1 MIPFSHAPARARGA
15 VLVVSLV
22 MLVVLTLLG
31 VSVMNMT
38 RLEERM
44 ASNSQ
49 ELVQAFQSAE
59 TGLSQAYDNS
69 AVWNPSTITT
79 VDDTSIPTELPGDIA
94 RNGTAAYQ
102 VEFLTA
108 TGPPPGYDVTQF
120 QTANFDFRS
129 AGTAQSGFTAVL
141 HGGGFRVFRN
151 AGFQP

>member
-1 MIPFSHAPARARGA
+1 MTAFTHAPARARGA

-22 MLVVLTLLG
+22 LLVVLTLLG

-49 ELVQAFQSAE
+49 ESVRAFQGAE
-59 TGLSQAYDNS
+59 TGLSQAYDN
-69 AVWNPSTITT
+69 ANVWNPSVITAE
-79 VDDTSIPTELPGDIA
+79 DT
-94 RNGTAAYQ
+94 GTAEYQ

-129 AGTAQSGFTAVL
+129 VAETDSGFTAVL

-151 AGFQP
+151 AGFLP

>member
-1 MIPFSHAPARARGA
+1 MMPFCQAPKRARGA

-22 MLVVLTLLG
+22 LLVVLTLLG

-49 ELVQAFQSAE
+49 ELAQALQSAE
-59 TGLSQAYDNS
+59 TGLEQAYANHEG
-69 AVWNPSTITT
+69 WNLSTITT
-79 VDDTSIPTELPGDIA
+79 VDDTTIPTELPADIA

-129 AGTAQSGFTAVL
+129 VGTAQSGFTAVL

-151 AGFQP
+151 AGFLP

>member
-1 MIPFSHAPARARGA
+1 MTPFMHAPAHARGA

-22 MLVVLTLLG
+22 LLVVLTLLG

-49 ELVQAFQSAE
+49 ELMQAFQSAE
-59 TGLSQAYDNS
+59 TGLSQAYANS
-69 AVWNPSTITT
+69 AVWNPAVPTD
-79 VDDTSIPTELPGDIA
+79 VADTDIPTELPAGIA
-94 RNGTAAYQ
+94 RNGTSSYQ

-108 TGPPPGYDVTQF
+108 TGPPPGYDVAQF

-129 AGTAQSGFTAVL
+129 EGKAQSGFSSVL
-141 HGGGFRVFRN
+141 HGGGFRVFRA
-151 AGFQP
+151 AGFLP